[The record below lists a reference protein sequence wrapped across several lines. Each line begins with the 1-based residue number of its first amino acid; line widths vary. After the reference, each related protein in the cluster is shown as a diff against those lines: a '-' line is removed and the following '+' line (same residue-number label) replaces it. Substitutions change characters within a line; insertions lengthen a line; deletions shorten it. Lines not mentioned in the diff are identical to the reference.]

1 MKKREIRCPKFCAV
15 MFLLSALSSFL
26 SVGTQL
32 FEHFVLTQ
40 NSVEFLN
47 IAKYIVSGSAALFVS
62 IILFKKRYDKLLL
75 GAVSGLVVS
84 GIFSTIVYGVTEH
97 SFSFSVLVDVLVFFI
112 VLAFVCDCE
121 KGKLFAIKTRFAVP
135 VINFIVLL
143 IEGIFIGAN
152 ISKKLN
158 VGMNIVTVFVAV
170 VVFVPV
176 IVLSVVNYYKLVA
189 WVMDPYEQT
198 KVSKKKKESYR

>member
-1 MKKREIRCPKFCAV
+1 MKRKEIRCPKFCAV

-32 FEHFVLTQ
+32 FEHFMLTQ

-47 IAKYIVSGSAALFVS
+47 IAKYILSGSAALFIS

-75 GAVSGLVVS
+75 SAVSGLVVS
-84 GIFSTIVYGVTEH
+84 GIFSAIVYGVTEH

-112 VLAFVCDCE
+112 VLAFVYDFE
-121 KGKLFAIKTRFAVP
+121 KVKQFAVKTRFAVP
-135 VINFIVLL
+135 VINFIALL
-143 IEGIFIGAN
+143 IEGIFICSN
-152 ISKKLN
+152 ISGKLD
-158 VGMNIVTVFVAV
+158 VDMTIVTVFVAV
-170 VVFVPV
+170 VVFIPV

-189 WVMDPYEQT
+189 WVVDPYEQT
-198 KVSKKKKESYR
+198 KVSKKKKEAYR

>member
-1 MKKREIRCPKFCAV
+1 MKKKEIRCPKFCAV
-15 MFLLSALSSFL
+15 MFLLSGLESFL
-26 SVGTQL
+26 SVGIQF
-32 FEHFVLTQ
+32 FEHFMLTQ

-84 GIFSTIVYGVTEH
+84 GIFSAIVYGVTEH

-112 VLAFVCDCE
+112 VLAFVCDF
-121 KGKLFAIKTRFAVP
+121 KKIKQFAVKTRFAVP
-135 VINFIVLL
+135 VISFIALL
-143 IEGIFIGAN
+143 IEGIFICSN
-152 ISKKLN
+152 ISEKLD
-158 VGMNIVTVFVAV
+158 VDMTIAMLFAAV

-198 KVSKKKKESYR
+198 KVSKKKKEAYR